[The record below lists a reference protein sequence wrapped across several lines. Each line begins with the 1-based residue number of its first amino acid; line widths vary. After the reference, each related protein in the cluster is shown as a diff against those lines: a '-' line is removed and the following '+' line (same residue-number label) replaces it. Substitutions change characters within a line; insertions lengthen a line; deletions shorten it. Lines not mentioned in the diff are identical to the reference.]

1 MRRGDIYFVEYRGN
15 SLGHE
20 TQKSR
25 PGVIVSADALNHTSG
40 VVEVVYMTTRPKKDL
55 PTHVLVQAT
64 GKESTVCC
72 EQIDSIS
79 TQRLGRYCGHCSDD
93 EMAAIEAALLASL
106 GLRATDATTYEA
118 ENDSTLDELAAELE
132 AVRAERDRYA
142 KMVDLL
148 MEVAE
153 A

>member
-40 VVEVVYMTTRPKKDL
+40 VVEVVYMTTQPKKDL

-64 GKESTVCC
+64 GKESTACC
-72 EQIDSIS
+72 EQIDSVS
-79 TQRLGRYCGHCSDD
+79 TQRLGHYCGHCSDD

-106 GLRATDATTYEA
+106 GISDTNLPIYHEQIVANLNEA
-118 ENDSTLDELAAELE
+118 AAELE